1 MALRELLRDIHT
13 EAEEEEFAKLLMSGE
28 MNPALYGLYLN
39 QQFHIYSALEN
50 RAYKFPFY
58 QKNLRKMGR
67 MIALEVDRNGYYYPK
82 ILLPTTKQYIKYCE
96 SLDKDQ
102 VIAHLYVRH
111 FGDMYGGQM
120 IKKKIPASNGQTF
133 SMHSKGAYYDFENKN
148 EHIKYIRTLL
158 DDSMYEECKVVFQYA
173 IDLFKEL
180 IAYDIPS
187 TYIDFEPPTSD
198 FGRIDGDSDNT

>member
-1 MALRELLRDIHT
+1 MALRELLKDIHT

-58 QKNLRKMGR
+58 QKKLRKMGR
-67 MIALEVDRNGYYYPK
+67 MMMLEIDRNAYYYPK
-82 ILLPTTKQYIKYCE
+82 VLLPTTKKYIKYCE
-96 SLDKDQ
+96 TLDKDQ

-120 IKKKIPASNGQTF
+120 IKKKIPACNGENIH
-133 SMHSKGAYYDFENKN
+133 MHSFGSYYEFEDAGKN
-148 EHIKYIRTLL
+148 IQYMRTLL
-158 DDSMYEECKVVFQYA
+158 EDNMYEECKIVFQYA

-180 IAYDIPS
+180 MAYDIPS
-187 TYIDFEPPTSD
+187 TYLDFCPPVSD
-198 FGRIDGDSDNT
+198 IRRIDGDSN

>member
-39 QQFHIYSALEN
+39 QQFHIYEALEN

-67 MIALEVDRNGYYYPK
+67 MMALESDRNGYYYPK
-82 ILLPTTKQYIKYCE
+82 ILLPTTKKYAKYCQG
-96 SLDKDQ
+96 LDKDQ
-102 VIAHLYVRH
+102 VVAHLYVRH

-120 IKKKIPASNGQTF
+120 IKQKVPASNGESF
-133 SMHSKGAYYDFENKN
+133 SMHSTSQYYDFEDKV

-180 IAYDIPS
+180 MTYDIPS
-187 TYIDFEPPTSD
+187 TYIDFEPPTEPV
-198 FGRIDGDSDNT
+198 GGLDGYSSQT